1 MFDPIS
7 LGLMGGLA
15 LGGLTKSLAIDAP
28 RADRQRKLQAETTRY
43 SPWTGLTGQAP
54 QEADPFGSTMQGL
67 TGGAML
73 GSSMNAAN
81 KANALTD
88 AQTAYLDAKTKA
100 GVFTDSNP
108 LPTKVDMIP
117 EMETQFVPGRGW
129 EQMQR
134 SYYKKNY
141 PSYP

>member
-1 MFDPIS
+1 MDPIT
-7 LGLMGGLA
+7 LGLIIGGTTGLA
-15 LGGLTKSLAIDAP
+15 KGLLVDSP
-28 RADRQRKLQAETTRY
+28 RASRQRKLQAETTRY

-54 QEADPFGSTMQGL
+54 QEADLFGSTMQGL

-73 GSSMNAAN
+73 GGSISSAN

-100 GVFTDSNP
+100 GVFNDSNP
-108 LPTKVDMIP
+108 LPTKIEMVP
-117 EMETQFVPGRGW
+117 ETPPAQFVPGRGW
-129 EQMQR
+129 EQINR
-134 SYYKKNY
+134 GFYKNTY